1 MARNIERT
9 RITMNMIKKILISA
23 VVTTGLLLSVVSCEK
38 KSEKPTVEQSDKEIK
53 SNEHPKNEHPKN
65 EHPKNEHPKNE
76 HPSNEETSDDHPSGK
91 K

>member
-23 VVTTGLLLSVVSCEK
+23 VVTIGLLLSVVSCEK
-38 KSEKPTVEQSDKEIK
+38 KSEKPVVEQSAKETK
-53 SNEHPKNEHPKN
+53 SN

>member
-1 MARNIERT
+1 MARNRERT
-9 RITMNMIKKILISA
+9 EITMNMIKKMLIS
-23 VVTTGLLLSVVSCEK
+23 VVVLTGLLLGVVACEK
-38 KSEKPTVEQSDKEIK
+38 KSEKPVVEQSAKETK

-76 HPSNEETSDDHPSGK
+76 HPSNEEGSDDHPSGK

>member
-1 MARNIERT
+1 
-9 RITMNMIKKILISA
+9 MNMIKKILISA

-38 KSEKPTVEQSDKEIK
+38 KSDKLGVEHSAKEIK
-53 SNEHPKNEHPKN
+53 SN

>member
-38 KSEKPTVEQSDKEIK
+38 KSEKPVVEQSAKETK
-53 SNEHPKNEHPKN
+53 SN